1 MTRDNELPPLE
12 QISPVAQFLKQDVVA
27 AGILLFS
34 ALGALILANSPLR
47 EWYNDLWHIE
57 LGFAVGHFE
66 LSQSLHHWVNDG
78 LMSIFF
84 FLVGLEIKRELLVG
98 ELASVRKALL
108 PGAAAIGGMLFPALI
123 YALCNLGEE
132 SVRGWGIPMATDIAF
147 AAGCMALVKTRVPP
161 ALPVF
166 LIALAIVDDLG
177 SVVTIA
183 LFYTDQ
189 IAMRPLFFGGFLV
202 LVSFGLSRLG
212 VRYTFPYVVLGCI
225 VWFAFLKS
233 GVHATIAGV
242 LLAFSIPPD
251 ARYETPHFSG
261 RLSTLLYRFSEAEDY
276 KNPLLVNARQQSLIR
291 SILRECHHVEAPLQR
306 IEHALHP
313 FCVFFVMPLFAFAN
327 SGVTLDFSS
336 LIQDFA
342 SPVAIGVILGL
353 LLGKQVG
360 IMLFSWLAIKL
371 KLADL
376 PDGVRWSHVYGLSWL
391 AAIGF
396 TMALFINELAFPQ
409 SGHGYA
415 TGDAA
420 SEAVRHLAQAKLGIF
435 TASLIAGVVGVLALR
450 WVGRKETYD
459 HEPS

>member
-1 MTRDNELPPLE
+1 MTRENELPPLE
-12 QISPVAQFLKQDVVA
+12 QISPVAQFLKQDAVA
-27 AGILLFS
+27 AGILLLS
-34 ALGALILANSPLR
+34 AVSALILANSPLR
-47 EWYNDLWHIE
+47 EWYHDLWHVE
-57 LGFAVGHFE
+57 LGFAVAHFE

-108 PGAAAIGGMLFPALI
+108 PGAAAIGGMVFPSLI
-123 YALCNLGEE
+123 YAFCNMGEPT
-132 SVRGWGIPMATDIAF
+132 VRGWGIPMATDIAF

-177 SVVTIA
+177 SVLAIA

-189 IAMRPLFFGGFLV
+189 LAMRPLFFGGFLV

-212 VRYTFPYVVLGCI
+212 VRYTFPYVVLGCV
-225 VWFAFLKS
+225 VWLAFLKS

-261 RLSTLLYRFSEAEDY
+261 RLSTLLYRFTEAEDY
-276 KNPLLVNARQQSLIR
+276 RNALLVNARQQSLIR
-291 SILRECHHVEAPLQR
+291 SIIRECHHVEAPLQR

-313 FCVFFVMPLFAFAN
+313 FCVFFVMPVFAFAN
-327 SGVTLDFSS
+327 SGVTLDFGS
-336 LIQDFA
+336 LSQDIV
-342 SPVAIGVILGL
+342 SPVAVGVILGL
-353 LLGKQVG
+353 IAGKQAG
-360 IMLFSWLAIKL
+360 IMLCSWLAVKL

-376 PDGVRWSHVYGLSWL
+376 PQDVRWAHVYGLSWL
-391 AAIGF
+391 AGIGF

-409 SGHGYA
+409 GGPGYA
-415 TGDAA
+415 A
-420 SEAVRHLAQAKLGIF
+420 SGVAQESAHYVAQAKLGIF
-435 TASLIAGVVGVLALR
+435 LASVITGVGGVLLLR
-450 WVGRKETYD
+450 WIGRKDTFD